1 MVKDDRKEALMISDV
16 IAIIAVTGFSGLT
29 IFQLL
34 LALGFP
40 LGEVAWGGKYR
51 ILPVTLRIASF
62 FSALVFV
69 FVSISVLEKVGMIN
83 VFNNQTFVKWVVWI
97 FTAFLGLNTLSNFFG
112 GSRLEKRYMTPVSLV
127 LALLCL
133 FLSLTGV

>member
-1 MVKDDRKEALMISDV
+1 MISNIV
-16 IAIIAVTGFSGLT
+16 AIIAVTGFFGLT

-34 LALGFP
+34 LAFGFP
-40 LGEVAWGGKYR
+40 VGEAAWGGKHR
-51 ILPVTLRIASF
+51 ILPVNLRIASF
-62 FSALVFV
+62 FSALLFV
-69 FVSISVLEKVGMIN
+69 FVSISILEKVGMIT
-83 VFNNQTFVKWVVWI
+83 VFKNQNLVNWVVWV

-133 FLSLTGV
+133 FISFTGV